1 MPVNLIVI
9 CNNQFSLLS
18 SVTVFYWLLV
28 AKFHKLLIKIK
39 TRLTID
45 FGKLVAANR
54 EIPMNKNILAVAI
67 AAVVALSACND
78 KDITNNVSN
87 KNTSITEAPE
97 SATQSEAERYNQM
110 ADSYFKDLLALEPI
124 YATYVGVNDYNDQF
138 GGSLTPAYL
147 KQRHELNSR
156 YLKQAK
162 SIDVEQLPEN
172 LALSFDMFIYDRHMD
187 LVAESYPEY
196 LMPMNQ
202 FYSTVISMIQ
212 LGSGESAQPFKT
224 EEDYQN
230 WLGRLKGF
238 INWTV
243 LAQSQMDEGIKSK
256 VVLPKVLVE
265 RIIPQLDAQLVSS
278 PSESLFYAP
287 INALPDDFSEAE
299 KKAITD
305 EYSVLIEADLLPALT
320 QLRNYFNETYLP
332 HARASDGWWGLPNGK
347 EWYQSLANSHTTTKM
362 SVDEI
367 HQIGLSEVKRIL
379 TEMDVV
385 REQVK
390 FEGDL
395 TAFFASLGSEP
406 EYFFSE
412 RQGLI
417 DGYMSLKDDINK
429 ELPKYFNVMPKAD
442 YVVKPVESFREQSA
456 AGASYQSPAVDGS
469 RPGVFYINTYN
480 LKAQPKWGM
489 TTLSL
494 HEAAPGHHFQIAI
507 KQELTGIPEFQRF
520 QGYTAFEEGWAL
532 YAEYLGIEMGLFN
545 DPYQYFGKLSDEM
558 LRAMRLVVDTGL
570 HAKGWSREQAIQ
582 YMKDNSPMAESD
594 IVAEVERYMAIPG
607 QALSYKIGQLTILKL
622 RADAEEQLGEKFDLK
637 GFHDQI
643 LTTGSLP
650 MAVMEKKIARWVE
663 TELAK

>member
-1 MPVNLIVI
+1 M
-9 CNNQFSLLS
+9 Q
-18 SVTVFYWLLV
+18 
-28 AKFHKLLIKIK
+28 K
-39 TRLTID
+39 T
-45 FGKLVAANR
+45 
-54 EIPMNKNILAVAI
+54 ILAVSI
-67 AAVVALSACND
+67 TSLLFLQACNEQ
-78 KDITNNVSN
+78 KSTMPSKQASSSVSSEEVIKKSAADI
-87 KNTSITEAPE
+87 
-97 SATQSEAERYNQM
+97 YNEM
-110 ADSYFKDLLALEPI
+110 ADNYFKDILALEPI
-124 YATYVGVNDYNDQF
+124 YATYVGVNDYNDKF
-138 GGSLTPAYL
+138 GGALTEEYL

-162 SIDVEQLPEN
+162 SLDVDALPEN
-172 LALSFDMFIYDRHMD
+172 LQLSFDMFIYDRHMD
-187 LVAESYPEY
+187 LVAESYPEHFI
-196 LMPMNQ
+196 PMNQ

-224 EEDYQN
+224 VEDYQN
-230 WLGRLKGF
+230 WLKRLQGF

-243 LAQSQMDEGIKSK
+243 LAQARMDEGIKSK

-265 RIIPQLDAQLVSS
+265 RIIPQLDAQLVTSADK
-278 PSESLFYAP
+278 SLFYAP
-287 INALPDDFSEAE
+287 INQLPEDFSAE
-299 KKAITD
+299 EKLALTE
-305 EYSVLIEADLLPALT
+305 EYTALIQVDLLPALT
-320 QLRNYFNETYLP
+320 QLRNYFKDTYLP

-347 EWYQSLANSHTTTKM
+347 EWYQSLANSHTTTTM
-362 SVDEI
+362 PVDEI

-379 TEMDVV
+379 TEMDSV

-406 EYFFSE
+406 QYFFTE

-417 DGYMSLKDDINK
+417 DGYMSLKEDINK
-429 ELPKYFNVMPKAD
+429 ELPKYFNIMPKAD
-442 YVVKPVESFREQSA
+442 YVVKPVEDFREKSA

-532 YAEYLGIEMGLFN
+532 YAEYLGIEMGLFK

-594 IVAEVERYMAIPG
+594 IIAEVERYMAIPG

-622 RADAEEQLGEKFDLK
+622 RADAEAKLGEKFDLK
-637 GFHDQI
+637 AFHDQI

-650 MAVMEKKIARWVE
+650 MAVMEKKIGRWIE
-663 TELAK
+663 SQLAK

>member
-1 MPVNLIVI
+1 M
-9 CNNQFSLLS
+9 Q
-18 SVTVFYWLLV
+18 
-28 AKFHKLLIKIK
+28 K
-39 TRLTID
+39 TL
-45 FGKLVAANR
+45 
-54 EIPMNKNILAVAI
+54 LAVSVSSLMLLQACSEPEVTSTPANAVTTET
-67 AAVVALSACND
+67 AAKAVTEQSAEYIY
-78 KDITNNVSN
+78 K
-87 KNTSITEAPE
+87 A
-97 SATQSEAERYNQM
+97 M
-110 ADSYFKDLLALEPI
+110 ADNYFNDVLALEPI

-138 GGSLTPAYL
+138 GGALTEEYL
-147 KQRHELNSR
+147 KQRHELNSK

-162 SIDVEQLPEN
+162 AIDADKLPKN
-172 LALSFDMFIYDRHMD
+172 LQLSFDMFIYDRHMD
-187 LVAESYPEY
+187 LVAESYPEHF
-196 LMPMNQ
+196 MPMNQ
-202 FYSTVISMIQ
+202 FYSTVISMVQ

-224 EEDYQN
+224 VEDYQN
-230 WLGRLKGF
+230 WLGRLSGF
-238 INWTV
+238 INWV
-243 LAQSQMDEGIKSK
+243 KLAQVRMDEGIKSK

-265 RIIPQLDAQLVSS
+265 RIIPQLDAQLVETASD
-278 PSESLFYAP
+278 SLFYTP
-287 INALPDDFSEAE
+287 ISSLPENFSEQD
-299 KKAITD
+299 KAALTKEYTALIQD
-305 EYSVLIEADLLPALT
+305 ELLPSLT
-320 QLRNYFNETYLP
+320 QLRDYFKDTYLP

-347 EWYQSLANSHTTTKM
+347 EWYQTLANRHTTTTM
-362 SVDEI
+362 PVDEI
-367 HQIGLSEVKRIL
+367 HQIGLSEVSRIL
-379 TEMDVV
+379 SEMDKV
-385 REQVK
+385 REQVG

-395 TAFFASLGSEP
+395 TAFFASLSSEP
-406 EYFFSE
+406 EYFFE
-412 RQGLI
+412 DRQGLI
-417 DGYMSLKDDINK
+417 DGYMALKDSINK

-442 YVVKPVESFREQSA
+442 YIVKPVESFREKSA

-532 YAEYLGIEMGLFN
+532 YAEYLGIEMGLFK

-570 HAKGWSREQAIQ
+570 HSKGWSREQAIQ

-622 RADAEEQLGEKFDLK
+622 RADAESELGDKFDLK

-663 TELAK
+663 SELAK